1 MVSIVCG
8 SALVNGYT
16 DTSYLPSP
24 STQLST
30 CVFAAGLFRWIRVS
44 WAGGAGQRPVLVP
57 PEVDNGPKTRRI
69 YSRHFEERDPSFCQL
84 SSVLGH
90 VRAAGQGLGEA
101 GWRVVLR
108 KASISP
114 SLRTSQLSMSV
125 VARYASEK

>member
-1 MVSIVCG
+1 MSIVCG

-30 CVFAAGLFRWIRVS
+30 YVCAVGLFGRPRVS
-44 WAGGAGQRPVLVP
+44 GAGGAGQRPVPVS
-57 PEVDNGPKTRRI
+57 PEVDNGSKTRRI

-90 VRAAGQGLGEA
+90 VRAAGQGLAVA
-101 GWRVVLR
+101 GWRVGLR
-108 KASISP
+108 KASISL
-114 SLRTSQLSMSV
+114 SRRTSQLNMSV